1 MNFDFPSNIPTISIG
16 RKLIENVKSWGLVF
30 FERIEIL
37 VMERCGQDSRN
48 IFISDIVCIYC
59 KEEKY
64 VQVFLNCVYS
74 HAKII

>member
-1 MNFDFPSNIPTISIG
+1 
-16 RKLIENVKSWGLVF
+16 
-30 FERIEIL
+30 
-37 VMERCGQDSRN
+37 MERCGQDSRN

-74 HAKII
+74 HAKINLINNGFQVTTILNYLGKIEIMFFQKS